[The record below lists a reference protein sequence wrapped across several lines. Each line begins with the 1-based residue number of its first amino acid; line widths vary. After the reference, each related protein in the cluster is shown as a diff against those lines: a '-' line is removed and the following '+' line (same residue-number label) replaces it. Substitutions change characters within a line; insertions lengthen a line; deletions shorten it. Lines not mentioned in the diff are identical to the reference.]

1 MGVGLL
7 LCKRDKIESFGVKDG
22 EGREIVNTEGTDR
35 VGEIESL
42 RCSPVKVRPMYFKV
56 FTIVPPNN
64 IVCILKTG
72 MRSFLKLVFE

>member
-7 LCKRDKIESFGVKDG
+7 LCKRDRIESFGVKDG
-22 EGREIVNTEGTDR
+22 EGREIVNTKGTNR

-42 RCSPVKVRPMYFKV
+42 RCSPVKVGPMYFKI

-72 MRSFLKLVFE
+72 MKSFLKPVFE